1 MRALVTKATR
11 KRTSGEGW
19 PRKVTFGRVS
29 VSVYRRSIPSG
40 GFGYMVANYAGGKRR
55 FDSYPTE
62 AEVLEAAQRL
72 ARLLSE
78 RQVVAASITNPQAAD
93 YAAAGLG
100 DDVEVEV
107 AVHMGG
113 VWGLSTGER

>member
-1 MRALVTKATR
+1 MSTKTTR
-11 KRTSGEGW
+11 KPTKGDVW

-113 VWGLSTGER
+113 VLGFIYR